1 MKYDPIKKSEFTV
14 PPHLRNYEETYQHF
28 SWEQAKKEVSFFSD
42 GTTNIAHNA
51 LDRHLGTSLENK
63 TAMLWTD
70 GEQIKEFTFADLV
83 KKTNQFANVLKK
95 HEVKKGDRVFMFLP
109 RIPELYISFLGA
121 LKLGAI
127 AGNLFAAFGYEAL
140 EDRLKDSG
148 AKVLVTNKELLDR
161 VNKVRKNLP
170 DLKTIF
176 LVDEDSAAGVAEG
189 TSGVAP
195 LSSGEGQGEA
205 KGAAELSFPLEMSK
219 ASDAFDTAHMNED
232 DPSYILY
239 TSGTTGKPKG
249 VVHTHG
255 DIVQQHLSTKWILDL
270 HPEDIYWC
278 TADPGW
284 VTGVVYGIIGPWS
297 NGITQIVYSSRFEP
311 DLWYGLIEKYKVTV
325 WYTAPTAIRMLMTD
339 AEFLKKHDLSSLRYI
354 ASVGEPLNPEAI
366 VWAQKNLGLPIH
378 DNYWQTETGS
388 IVIANYAS
396 MDIRPGSMGRPFPG
410 IKAAIIDNEG
420 KKLGFKQEGNLALS
434 PPWPSMMKTI
444 WNNEERYKKYFLSPS
459 PSALPEPE
467 LSQIGPPSDLT
478 SPEWYLTGDRAWKDE
493 DGYFWFVGRDD
504 DVIKTAGERVG
515 PFEVESALMTHPA
528 VAEAGVIGKPDPV
541 RGEIIK
547 AFIKLKPGQ
556 ENSEQLKSD
565 IQQYMKKE
573 LAGHAYPRE
582 IEFVEKLPKTR
593 SGKIMRR
600 VLKMKELGQDIG
612 DVSTMEEY

>member
-1 MKYDPIKKSEFTV
+1 MKYEPIKKSLKIT
-14 PPHLRNYEETYQHF
+14 PHLQDYDQTCRDFTWDEAQ
-28 SWEQAKKEVSFFSD
+28 KEVAHFSD
-42 GTTNIAHNA
+42 GTTNIAYNA
-51 LDRHLGTSLENK
+51 LDRHLGTDTENK
-63 TAMLWTD
+63 TAMIWVN
-70 GEQIKEFTFADLV
+70 EKETKSYTFSELS

-95 HEVKKGDRVFMFLP
+95 YGVAKGDRVFMFLP

-127 AGNLFAAFGYEAL
+127 AGNMFAAFGYEAL

-148 AKVLVTNKELLDR
+148 AKVLVTTPELLER
-161 VNKVRKNLP
+161 VNKIRNNLP
-170 DLKTIF
+170 ELQHIF
-176 LVDEDSAAGVAEG
+176 LVEVSAAGEG
-189 TSGVAP
+189 
-195 LSSGEGQGEA
+195 
-205 KGAAELSFPLEMSK
+205 KGAPGEESSLLGRELERGMDAAEIPYWPEMNE
-219 ASDAFDTAHMNED
+219 ASEEFEVAHMDSE

-255 DIVQQHLSTKWILDL
+255 DIVQQHLTTKWILDL
-270 HPEDIYWC
+270 HPEDAYWC

-297 NGITQIVYSSRFEP
+297 NGITQIVYDGRFDP
-311 DLWYGLIEKYKVTV
+311 DIWYGLIEKYKVTV

-339 AEFLKKHDLSSLRYI
+339 GELLKKHDLSSLRYI

-366 VWAQKNLGLPIH
+366 VWAQKNLNLPIH

-388 IVIANYAS
+388 IVVANYAS

-410 IKAAIIDNEG
+410 IHAGIVDNEG
-420 KKLGFKQEGNLALS
+420 NELPSNTEGNLCFK
-434 PPWPSMMKTI
+434 PGWPSMMKTI
-444 WNNEERYKKYFLSPS
+444 WNNPERFEKYFLNPS
-459 PSALPEPE
+459 QG
-467 LSQIGPPSDLT
+467 SQGSHT
-478 SPEWYLTGDRAWKDE
+478 SQQSHPWYLTGDRAWKDE

-515 PFEVESALMTHPA
+515 PFEVESALMTHPS

-556 ENSEQLKSD
+556 TPSEELKEE
-565 IQQYMKKE
+565 IQKYMKKE

-582 IEFVEKLPKTR
+582 IDFVEKLPKTR

-600 VLKMKELGQDIG
+600 VLKMKEMGQDVG

>member
-1 MKYDPIKKSEFTV
+1 
-14 PPHLRNYEETYQHF
+14 
-28 SWEQAKKEVSFFSD
+28 
-42 GTTNIAHNA
+42 
-51 LDRHLGTSLENK
+51 
-63 TAMLWTD
+63 
-70 GEQIKEFTFADLV
+70 
-83 KKTNQFANVLKK
+83 
-95 HEVKKGDRVFMFLP
+95 MFLP
-109 RIPELYISFLGA
+109 RIPELYISFLGT

-127 AGNLFAAFGYEAL
+127 AGNMFAAFGYEAL

-148 AKVLVTNKELLDR
+148 AKVLVTNKELLER

-170 DLKTIF
+170 DLKYIF
-176 LVDEDSAAGVAEG
+176 LVDEDSAAGGVEG
-189 TSGVAP
+189 ASGVAP

-205 KGAAELSFPLEMSK
+205 KGAAEISYWSEMSQ
-219 ASDAFDTAHMNED
+219 ASESFDIAHMHSE

-255 DIVQQHLSTKWILDL
+255 DIVQQHLTTKWILDL
-270 HPEDIYWC
+270 HPKDIYWC

-297 NGITQIVYSSRFEP
+297 NGITQIVFDGRFDP
-311 DLWYGLIEKYKVTV
+311 DLWYGIIEKYKVTV

-339 AEFLKKHDLSSLRYI
+339 GNFLKKHDLSSLRYI

-366 VWAQKNLGLPIH
+366 IWGQKNLGLPIH

-410 IKAAIIDNEG
+410 IQAAIVDDHGNELKPG
-420 KKLGFKQEGNLALS
+420 QEGNLAFK
-434 PPWPSMMKTI
+434 PGWPSMMKTI
-444 WNNEERYKKYFLSPS
+444 WNNEERYKKYFLRTPN
-459 PSALPEPE
+459 
-467 LSQIGPPSDLT
+467 SQLQTDS
-478 SPEWYLTGDRAWKDE
+478 WYLTGDRAWKDE

-547 AFIKLKPGQ
+547 AFIKLKPGVTP
-556 ENSEQLKSD
+556 EGDDESLRLKEE
-565 IQQYMKKE
+565 IQKYMKKE

-612 DVSTMEEY
+612 DTSTMEEY

>member
-1 MKYDPIKKSEFTV
+1 MKYQPIKKTDFKV
-14 PPHLRNYEETYQHF
+14 PPHIRDYRETYDNF
-28 SWEQAKKEVSFFSD
+28 SWDQVKNEVEYFEN

-51 LDRHLGTSLENK
+51 LDRHLGTEIEK
-63 TAMLWTD
+63 KVAMVWANEKGT
-70 GEQIKEFTFADLV
+70 KEFTYGDLV
-83 KKTNQFANVLKK
+83 RKTNQFANVLKNNDI
-95 HEVKKGDRVFMFLP
+95 KKGDRVFMFLP

-127 AGNLFAAFGYEAL
+127 ASNMFAAFGYEAI

-148 AKVLVTNKELLDR
+148 AKVLVTTRELLER
-161 VNKVRKNLP
+161 VNKVRNNLP
-170 DLKTIF
+170 ELKHIF
-176 LVDEDSAAGVAEG
+176 LVDIDGVSDSSSPFKG
-189 TSGVAP
+189 SGVTEH
-195 LSSGEGQGEA
+195 SYST
-205 KGAAELSFPLEMSK
+205 EMND
-219 ASDAFDTAHMNED
+219 ASEEFEVAHMDSE

-255 DIVQQHLSTKWILDL
+255 DIIQQHLTTKWILDL

-297 NGITQIVYSSRFEP
+297 NGVTQIVYDGRFDP
-311 DLWYGLIEKYKVTV
+311 DVWYGLIEKYKVSV

-339 AEFLKKHDLSSLRYI
+339 VELLKKHDLSSLRFI

-366 VWAQKNLGLPIH
+366 IWGQKNLNLPIH

-388 IVIANYAS
+388 IVVANYAS

-410 IKAAIIDNEG
+410 IQAGIVDNEG
-420 KKLGFKQEGNLALS
+420 NELPANTEGNLCFK
-434 PPWPSMMKTI
+434 PGWPSMMKTI
-444 WNNEERYKKYFLSPS
+444 WNNPERYTKYFLSPPNGLNGPNTPNDPS
-459 PSALPEPE
+459 PN
-467 LSQIGPPSDLT
+467 
-478 SPEWYLTGDRAWKDE
+478 WYLTGDRAWKDD
-493 DGYFWFVGRDD
+493 DGYYWFVGRDD

-541 RGEIIK
+541 RGAIIK
-547 AFIKLKPGQ
+547 AFIKLKPGH
-556 ENSEQLKSD
+556 EGTEELKTE

-582 IEFVEKLPKTR
+582 IEFRDTLPKTR

-600 VLKMKELGQDIG
+600 VLKQQELGEDVG
-612 DVSTMEEY
+612 DTSTMEEY